1 MTLQVQHLLTS
12 IVTAD
17 TEEVE
22 VPALFIQLINTLRLA
37 SKADLRSLFDLY
49 TARDPT
55 NEKIRS
61 DSY

>member
-17 TEEVE
+17 AEKEVE

-55 NEKIRS
+55 NEKIR
-61 DSY
+61 